1 MDTTVPKVVK
11 KRGGPAC
18 SDCKSKK
25 KRCIHRGAEGETE
38 VASKATLAPAPASA
52 MKTRKRQREGSTKV
66 RSMISLPS
74 FTFFLSFSFSFLS
87 SCFATTP
94 PSLKLCFTTSKLT
107 ANVMDQNPASDD
119 APPSPKKVKIE
130 KATTKKAIKAK
141 TTATKAKGKGKAAIK
156 ADPEVDEQVES
167 VRNLQSVK
175 RVKRKQA
182 ANSSLPDRPAPA
194 PAADDA
200 DADVTSTPLTSL
212 SAASDAMPD
221 HPTDALEGA
230 MWMSVHTV
238 WSQKLQTHLAE
249 LKANFQAAKEATD
262 AAIASAG
269 AVVETVEIWEAI
281 WRKGQ

>member
-1 MDTTVPKVVK
+1 
-11 KRGGPAC
+11 
-18 SDCKSKK
+18 
-25 KRCIHRGAEGETE
+25 
-38 VASKATLAPAPASA
+38 
-52 MKTRKRQREGSTKV
+52 
-66 RSMISLPS
+66 
-74 FTFFLSFSFSFLS
+74 
-87 SCFATTP
+87 
-94 PSLKLCFTTSKLT
+94 
-107 ANVMDQNPASDD
+107 MDQTPASDD

-141 TTATKAKGKGKAAIK
+141 TTATKAKGKGKTAVK
-156 ADPEVDEQVES
+156 ADPEVDEEIES
-167 VRNLQSVK
+167 EKNLQPVK

-182 ANSSLPDRPAPA
+182 ANPSLPDRPAPA

-212 SAASDAMPD
+212 SAASDPMPD

-230 MWMSVHTV
+230 MRMSVHTV

-249 LKANFQAAKEATD
+249 LKANFQAAKKATD
-262 AAIASAG
+262 AAIASAD